1 MISFY
6 QTISLSY
13 IIVLI
18 ELFYIYSY
26 FRNKRTMI
34 ITLLLYVILL
44 YPLFLRLTFI
54 VQELFLILFGVFMN
68 IFYDFDT
75 YGLVAIIMLFT
86 IIFLKRDTDDK
97 RKRNL

>member
-1 MISFY
+1 MCI
-6 QTISLSY
+6 
-13 IIVLI
+13 
-18 ELFYIYSY
+18 
-26 FRNKRTMI
+26 RDRI
-34 ITLLLYVILL
+34 ITLLFICYIVVSFILKA
-44 YPLFLRLTFI
+44 YIYSSRAI
-54 VQELFLILFGVFMN
+54 SNSFGVFMN

>member
-1 MISFY
+1 MAGCRGFLNAKNEMRTSDEEKNITYSVDFILASI
-6 QTISLSY
+6 TKP
-13 IIVLI
+13 VLI
-18 ELFYIYSY
+18 E
-26 FRNKRTMI
+26 
-34 ITLLLYVILL
+34 
-44 YPLFLRLTFI
+44 
-54 VQELFLILFGVFMN
+54 N

>member
-1 MISFY
+1 MENKIGKIIHNFKNLRSF
-6 QTISLSY
+6 TDSSL
-13 IIVLI
+13 
-18 ELFYIYSY
+18 
-26 FRNKRTMI
+26 I
-34 ITLLLYVILL
+34 ITLLFICYIVVSFILKA
-44 YPLFLRLTFI
+44 YIYSSRAI
-54 VQELFLILFGVFMN
+54 SNSFGVFMN